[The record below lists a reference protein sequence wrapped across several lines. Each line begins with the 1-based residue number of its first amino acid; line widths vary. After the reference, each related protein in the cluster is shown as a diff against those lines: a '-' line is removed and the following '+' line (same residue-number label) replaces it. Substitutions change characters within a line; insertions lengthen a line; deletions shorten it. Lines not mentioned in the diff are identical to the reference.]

1 MLLNIIL
8 LIIGFVVLVLGAD
21 WLVDGAS
28 GLAKRLNVPDLI
40 IGLTIVA
47 FGTSA
52 PELVVNLMAAIEGSS
67 EIALTNILGSN
78 IINVLVILG
87 VSAAIYPIASQRS
100 SRRFDIPM
108 SIAAG
113 LAILVLGTECFGVW
127 GSDWQLSRLDGVIL
141 LLIFGLFMYHSVK
154 EAKRGSNQSTESFK
168 SMAVWKALLLIVVG
182 IGFLVVGGEL
192 IVRSAMAMAAAWG
205 VPESVVGVTIVAI
218 GTSLPE
224 LATSAVAA
232 FKHNSDLALGNVIG
246 SNIFNVFFVLG
257 ISAVIRPLP
266 AYPNLPIDA
275 ALATGCCALV
285 WLFVGTNR
293 KHEIKRWQGVFL
305 LLCYGVYLVW
315 LLTNL

>member
-113 LAILVLGTECFGVW
+113 LAILVLGTECFGAW

>member
-1 MLLNIIL
+1 MWLNVLLL
-8 LIIGFVVLVLGAD
+8 VVGFVVLVLGAD
-21 WLVDGAS
+21 WLVNGAS
-28 GLAKRLNVPDLI
+28 GLAKRLNVPDLV

-52 PELVVNLMAAIEGSS
+52 PELVVNLMAAVEGSS

-113 LAILVLGTECFGVW
+113 LAILVMGTECFGAF
-127 GSDWQLSRLDGVIL
+127 GGDWQVSRLDGVIL
-141 LLIFGLFMYHSVK
+141 LLIFGLFMYHSAR
-154 EAKRGSNQSTESFK
+154 EAKRGANQSAKSFK
-168 SMAVWKALLLIVVG
+168 PMAVWKAALLIVVG
-182 IGFLVVGGEL
+182 IALLVAGGEL
-192 IVRSAMAMAAAWG
+192 IVRAAVAIAAAWG
-205 VPESVVGVTIVAI
+205 VPEAVVGVTIVAL

-232 FKHNSDLALGNVIG
+232 FKHNSDLAIGNVIG

-257 ISAVIRPLP
+257 VSAVIRPLP
-266 AYPNLPIDA
+266 AYPNLPVDA
-275 ALATGCCALV
+275 ALAAGCCALV

-293 KHEIKRWQGVFL
+293 RHEIKRWQGTVL
-305 LLCYGVYLVW
+305 LLCYGVYLAW
-315 LLTNL
+315 LLTTI

>member
-1 MLLNIIL
+1 MLIHSL
-8 LIIGFVVLVLGAD
+8 LLVVGFVVLVLGAD

-28 GLAKRLNVPDLI
+28 GLAKRLNVPDLV

-52 PELVVNLMAAIEGSS
+52 PELVVNLMAAVEGSS

-78 IINVLVILG
+78 IVNVLVILG
-87 VSAAIYPIASQRS
+87 VSASIYPIASQRS

-113 LAILVLGTECFGVW
+113 VAILVMGTECFGTL
-127 GSDWQLSRLDGVIL
+127 GDDWQISRLDGVVL
-141 LLIFGLFMYHSVK
+141 LLIFGLFMYHSVR
-154 EAKRGSNQSTESFK
+154 EAKRGENHSAESFK
-168 SMAVWKALLLIVVG
+168 PLAVWKAVLLIVVG
-182 IGFLVVGGEL
+182 IGFLVAGGEL
-192 IVRSAMAMAAAWG
+192 IVRAAVAMAAAWG

-257 ISAVIRPLP
+257 VSAVIRPLP

-275 ALATGCCALV
+275 ALAAGCCALV
-285 WLFVGTNR
+285 WIFVGTNR
-293 KHEIKRWQGVFL
+293 RHEIKRWQGAVL
-305 LLCYGVYLVW
+305 LLCYGAYLAW